1 MPLKPVQPRT
11 KKLKKQTP
19 NTVDALKFI
28 YVIYYKWSNIFLTF

>member
-1 MPLKPVQPRT
+1 MPLKPGQPRT

-28 YVIYYKWSNIFLTF
+28 GANYWWQAVKEK